1 MAMLLRSSRLLL
13 TLKRELTFKASCV
26 SSWTSWASSSSSW
39 AGHGG
44 RMEGGRSS
52 LLSSWGSGVSSM
64 SSSTSPAPAPG
75 VLSLASTSQDAS
87 IQASSYQPTHPSRLR
102 YPASPAFTPTRLMP
116 RSRNLKVRTERML
129 KTIDDEYQNR
139 MQTERP
145 LPDFRTGDI
154 VEVHVLTPENRNR
167 VQIFRGMCIS
177 RRNRR
182 SGSTFNVRG
191 SVGGVN
197 VERSFP
203 LYSPTVRDVKVV
215 GRKQSKSRPD
225 SKMWYLW
232 HKTDTRGKKR

>member
-1 MAMLLRSSRLLL
+1 MGGAWRGVL
-13 TLKRELTFKASCV
+13 
-26 SSWTSWASSSSSW
+26 SSS
-39 AGHGG
+39 HL
-44 RMEGGRSS
+44 SS
-52 LLSSWGSGVSSM
+52 LGSSMM
-64 SSSTSPAPAPG
+64 SSSTSHAPAPG

>member
-1 MAMLLRSSRLLL
+1 MSLLLRSCSLLL
-13 TLKRELTFKASCV
+13 TRELTLGKKASFIKAA
-26 SSWTSWASSSSSW
+26 SPSSSSSSYL
-39 AGHGG
+39 G
-44 RMEGGRSS
+44 RLEGGRI
-52 LLSSWGSGVSSM
+52 LLSRAASFSM
-64 SSSTSPAPAPG
+64 SSSTSPAPAG
-75 VLSLASTSQDAS
+75 LSLSSTSQDAS
-87 IQASSYQPTHPSRLR
+87 IQASLYQPTHPSRLR